1 MKKVTMKEIKGGVKV
16 VMAKT
21 ATTNRTQVDA
31 EQHLCWY
38 LTIDSSFES
47 LKRQN
52 QPWEILSQ

>member
-1 MKKVTMKEIKGGVKV
+1 MKEIKGGVKV